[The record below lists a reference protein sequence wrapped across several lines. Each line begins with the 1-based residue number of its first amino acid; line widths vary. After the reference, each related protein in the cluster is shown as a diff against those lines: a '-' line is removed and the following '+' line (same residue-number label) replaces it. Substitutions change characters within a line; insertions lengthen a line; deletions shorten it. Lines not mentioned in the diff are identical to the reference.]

1 MRAKKKIILNA
12 EGIQS
17 ALEQMAFRIAADF
30 PPAGQLVL
38 IGIRTGGAF
47 LADRLRDLIQSQKNQ
62 SVITGALDIT
72 LYRDDWTRINHKPIV
87 GKTEVPVSLDDQFV
101 ILVDDVLYTGRTVRA
116 ALDALIDFGRP
127 RRIALAVLVDRG
139 GRELPIC
146 ADYVG
151 IQVEAAAQE
160 RVNVYFK
167 ELKQA
172 EQVVVRGDEALNFYL
187 TREKFYSYN
196 QAP

>member
-1 MRAKKKIILNA
+1 MSKNKKKVILNSDQ
-12 EGIQS
+12 IQS
-17 ALEQMAFRIAADF
+17 ALEEIAGRIVTDF
-30 PPAGQLVL
+30 PQSPQLVL

-47 LADRLRDLIQSQKNQ
+47 LAHRLRDLILARRGQ
-62 SVITGALDIT
+62 SVLTGALDIT

-87 GKTEVPVSLDDQFV
+87 GKTEVPVSLDDQIV

-127 RRIALAVLVDRG
+127 SRIALAVLVDRG

-151 IQVEAAAQE
+151 IQLEVTLNQ

-172 EQVVVRGDEALNFYL
+172 EQVVVEGDSE
-187 TREKFYSYN
+187 
-196 QAP
+196 P

>member
-1 MRAKKKIILNA
+1 M
-12 EGIQS
+12 
-17 ALEQMAFRIAADF
+17 
-30 PPAGQLVL
+30 L

-47 LADRLRDLIQSQKNQ
+47 LAHRLRDLILAQKSQT
-62 SVITGALDIT
+62 VLTGALDIT

-87 GKTEVPVSLDDQFV
+87 GKTEVPASLDDQIV

-127 RRIALAVLVDRG
+127 SRIALAVLVDRG

-151 IQVEAAAQE
+151 VKVEAGPQE

-167 ELKQA
+167 EIKQT
-172 EQVVVRGDEALNFYL
+172 EQVVVEGAPEA
-187 TREKFYSYN
+187 
-196 QAP
+196 

>member
-1 MRAKKKIILNA
+1 MRMKKKIILNA
-12 EGIQS
+12 VGIQS
-17 ALEQMAFRIAADF
+17 ALERMSSRIVADF
-30 PPAGQLVL
+30 PPEGQLVL

-47 LADRLRDLIQSQKNQ
+47 LADRLRNLILAQKNQ
-62 SVITGALDIT
+62 AVLTGALDIT

-87 GKTEVPVSLDDQFV
+87 GKTEVPVSLDNQFV
-101 ILVDDVLYTGRTVRA
+101 ILVDDVLYTGRTVRS

-151 IQVEAAAQE
+151 IQVEATAQE

-167 ELKQA
+167 ELKQS
-172 EQVVVRGDEALNFYL
+172 EQVVVEGG
-187 TREKFYSYN
+187 
-196 QAP
+196 